1 MQNAVFNRDTRRCET
16 AKINGVNMCST
27 EMLAMKVRYQS
38 SPIDHTKFGNEL
50 QPLSCRNDQQYLA
63 EHDKYCNLYH
73 SCILGKYQMYACVT
87 LGSFD
92 KTSYFYYT
100 NGDCAAPNPSQCGP
114 NKSIYPYEKLF
125 VNDNFQV
132 YNSNAQVSPTQP
144 ERTPE
149 PLRAIRRHVAQ
160 QPPPS
165 PPVQIFTGQARYKTL
180 QLQAKPE
187 LFNPTLVC
195 NQDQNLDLTREQRR
209 LVAHPIYCNVFTECV
224 GNGKQNL
231 YACIDAVTGLF
242 SGIFEEQIQN
252 CKPFSKHSCPS
263 NSIYNPVQDSTMRDM
278 LNKPD
283 NSTDRSLTNYQASQ
297 SPLILPSLFQPPQP
311 QKVSLLS
318 ENFQTESA
326 FTCDGKPS
334 GYYESEW
341 CNVFFRCVDGK
352 RIDTRCSGTGDS
364 NHYDLWWEHQNVSYD
379 ALNPVVFLGPDE
391 EAKCE
396 WPCRVKC
403 DKKVWLATG
412 KYVDSSVI
420 LTKDKDMHFDCSQ
433 QNNLNRINYMND
445 LNKNLAAS
453 NAMLAAQNDQKL
465 LEESLQQQQDQQQQ
479 QQQTS
484 AFETQVIQIE
494 NANPS
499 VFFCELDGLFKD
511 PIYCNFFHVCMG
523 SERKTYQCKMTSNE
537 SLIAVYDPAKMAC
550 VLKENLQEMQSI
562 CKGIIYDASVMS
574 VPNFQDSSSES
585 SSDGSKQQQP
595 VLADGQQ
602 QQQQPPLGSYM
613 AQLVS
618 GMIDPAPGYISLP
631 SSQFQTSFKCP
642 QELPGYYPNDEY
654 CDVFHY
660 CYANGQFKT
669 YTCASMQNQYQL
681 WWSHQT
687 EPGRRDVSQ

>member
-1 MQNAVFNRDTRRCET
+1 MQSAVFNRDTRRCE
-16 AKINGVNMCST
+16 AAISNGLNMCHT
-27 EMLAMKVRYQS
+27 EMLPMKVRYQS
-38 SPIDHTKFGNEL
+38 SPIDHTKFGNDL

-73 SCILGKYQMYACVT
+73 SCILGKYQMYACIS

-125 VNDNFQV
+125 QTENFQV
-132 YNSNAQVSPTQP
+132 YNSNAQVASSHA
-144 ERTPE
+144 ERKPE
-149 PLRAIRRHVAQ
+149 PLRAIRRHAPQ
-160 QPPPS
+160 QPPP
-165 PPVQIFTGQARYKTL
+165 PPVQVFTGQARYKTL
-180 QLQAKPE
+180 QLSDRPE

-195 NQDQNLDLTREQRR
+195 SQEQTLDLTREQRR
-209 LVAHPIYCNVFTECV
+209 LVSHPIYCNIFTECV
-224 GNGKQNL
+224 GQGKQNI
-231 YACIDAVTGLF
+231 YACIDGVTGLF
-242 SGIFEEQIQN
+242 SGIFDEQIQN

-263 NSIYNPVQDSTMRDM
+263 NNIYNPVQDATMREL
-278 LNKPD
+278 LNKPE
-283 NSTDRSLTNYQASQ
+283 NYTDRSLTNSQASQ
-297 SPLILPSLFQPPQP
+297 LPQLILPPLTQP
-311 QKVSLLS
+311 QSGSAALLS
-318 ENFQTESA
+318 ENFQTESV

-364 NHYDLWWEHQNVSYD
+364 THYDLWWEHQNVSYD

-403 DKKVWLATG
+403 DKKVWLAAG

-420 LTKDKDMHFDCSQ
+420 LAKDKDMHYDCSQ
-433 QNNLNRINYMND
+433 QNNLNRINYMNN

-453 NAMLAAQNDQKL
+453 NAVLAAEAQQTEQKL
-465 LEESLQQQQDQQQQ
+465 LEENLQQQQQ

-499 VFFCELDGLFKD
+499 GFYCELDGLFKD

-523 SERKTYQCKMTSNE
+523 SERKTYQCKMTTNE
-537 SLIAVYDPAKMAC
+537 SLIAVYDPSKMAC
-550 VLKENLQEMQSI
+550 VLKANQQDVQAI
-562 CKGIIYDASVMS
+562 CKGIIYDANVM
-574 VPNFQDSSSES
+574 VPSYQDTNLDSQSGEVNN
-585 SSDGSKQQQP
+585 KQQQP
-595 VLADGQQ
+595 PVLADSP
-602 QQQQPPLGSYM
+602 QQPALGSYM

-618 GMIDPAPGYISLP
+618 GLVDPAPGYISLP
-631 SSQFQTSFKCP
+631 SSQFQTGFKCP
-642 QELPGYYPNDEY
+642 QELPGYYPDDEY

-687 EPGRRDVSQ
+687 EPGRRDVSLF